1 MRIFILSMILIAVFS
16 CSSSKNTKSSL
27 IELNGTWLPIKQEM
41 GGKALPAAFFEKQ
54 KLVINKKMYSVFAE
68 SVDKGELVINN
79 GKIDIYGKEG
89 VNAGKH
95 FTALYQ
101 TSNGQL
107 SICYNL
113 SGDSYPESLE
123 TKTNPKLFL
132 SVYKK
137 E

>member
-27 IELNGTWLPIKQEM
+27 TELNGTWLTIKQEM